1 MKKLAILLLSV
12 NIFFWFSFDGI
23 AKFYKYQDADGQVLY
38 TDDLSKVPE
47 DQRTQVDSYIELNP
61 GLQKTVNSAN
71 KDSQNSAETDA
82 DQTDQEEFD
91 DVDSHKKYLEEKKKN
106 LDLEYQTLMKE
117 KGTLDSSKKN
127 ITKKAEIIE
136 YNKKIADFNVKI
148 QTYEKNRQ
156 ELAEKIS
163 EYNIMIKKQISAPKS
178 P

>member
-1 MKKLAILLLSV
+1 MKNLLILLFF
-12 NIFFWFSFDGI
+12 NIIFWFSFDAT
-23 AKFYKYQDADGQVLY
+23 AKFYKYQDANGRVLY

-61 GLQKTVNSAN
+61 GLQETTNPEN
-71 KDSQNSAETDA
+71 KDSQNSAETDTN
-82 DQTDQEEFD
+82 QTDQEDSD
-91 DVDSHKKYLEEKKKN
+91 DADSQKKYLEEKKKN

-117 KGTLDSSKKN
+117 KGNLNSSKKN

-136 YNKKIADFNVKI
+136 YNQKIADFNVKI
-148 QTYEKNRQ
+148 QSYEKNRQ
-156 ELAEKIS
+156 ELAEKIN

>member
-23 AKFYKYQDADGQVLY
+23 AKFYKYQDVDGRVLY

-47 DQRTQVDSYIELNP
+47 DQRTQVEAYIELNP
-61 GLQKTVNSAN
+61 DLQKTANSEN
-71 KDSQNSAETDA
+71 KDSQNSETDA
-82 DQTDQEEFD
+82 EQTDQEEFD
-91 DVDSHKKYLEEKKKN
+91 DVDSHKKHLEEKKKN

-156 ELAEKIS
+156 ELTEKIN
-163 EYNIMIKKQISAPKS
+163 EYNIIIKKQISAPK
-178 P
+178 